1 MRVSTVDEMRN
12 LDRTAI
18 TSYGIPGEFLME
30 NAGEAVYFAILTE
43 FGCSSL
49 DPPDGSSGSCGPGV
63 QGLRFSVLC
72 GGGHN
77 GGDGFV
83 VARKLRSSGGEVRVI
98 ILSDPSRYDEAPSLH
113 LDMVRRMGIPVAV
126 KPPME
131 QIEEDLAW
139 SHIIVD
145 AMLGTGLSR
154 EVGGIYR
161 EVIEKVNAAPRPVVA
176 VDIPSGVDGN
186 TGQILGV
193 AVEADLTVTFGLPKR
208 GNLLY
213 PGYELGGDLYVTHIS
228 FPPELWDDPAMVVST
243 NEPFPLPPRRPD
255 GHKGSFGD
263 ALFVAG
269 AAGYYGAPA
278 LSALAH
284 LRAGGGYARLA
295 APRSVVPHLATI
307 APEVVFVPQPETP
320 EGALSPEALDGLLEL
335 ASGLDFAVVGPG
347 LSLHAEAQELARRL
361 VAAIPGPVLVDGDG
375 LSAVAADLDLLR
387 NRPAGTTVLT
397 PHPGEMARL
406 TGLSISEITADP
418 IPVLQRTAGDLGAI
432 IVLKG
437 AHSLIGMPDGRVF
450 INGSGNS
457 GMATAGSG
465 DVLAGTISALSGLGL
480 ELEAAVRTG
489 VFLHGHAG
497 DLAAAEGGEDGITA
511 RSIAGALPAAVAD
524 YRERFEEITADCCG
538 MIHLV

>member
-12 LDRTAI
+12 LDRRAI
-18 TSYGIPGEFLME
+18 TEYGIPGKFLME

-43 FGCSSL
+43 FGRDSL
-49 DPPDGSSGSCGPGV
+49 DPLDGSGPALE
-63 QGLRFSVLC
+63 GLRFTILC

-83 VARKLRSSGGEVRVI
+83 VARKLRSCGAEVRVS

-113 LDMVRRMGIPVAV
+113 LEMVRKMGIPVAV
-126 KPPME
+126 KPSLE
-131 QIEEDLAW
+131 QIEADLEW

-154 EVGGIYR
+154 EVGGVYR
-161 EVIEKVNAAPRPVVA
+161 EVIEKVNAIPRPVVA

-186 TGQILGV
+186 TGRILGV

-228 FPPELWDDPAMVVST
+228 FPPELWDTAEIAVST
-243 NEPFPLPPRRPD
+243 NEPAPLPPRRSD

-295 APRSVVPHLATI
+295 APRSVVPHLASI

-320 EGALSPEALDGLLEL
+320 AGTLSLEALEGLVEL
-335 ASGLDFAVVGPG
+335 AAGLDFTVVGPG
-347 LSLHAEAQELARRL
+347 LSLHAEAQDLARRL
-361 VAAIPGPVLVDGDG
+361 VAAVPGPVLVDGDG
-375 LSAVAADLDLLR
+375 LSALAADPGLLR
-387 NRPAGTTVLT
+387 TRPAGTTVLT

-406 TGLSISEITADP
+406 TGLSIAEITADP
-418 IPVLQRTAGDLGAI
+418 IPVVQRTARDLGVI
-432 IVLKG
+432 VVLKG

-465 DVLAGTISALSGLGL
+465 DVLTGTISALSGLGL
-480 ELEAAVRTG
+480 DLENAVRTG

-497 DLAAAEGGEDGITA
+497 DVAAAEGGEDGITA

-524 YRERFEEITADCCG
+524 YRESYEEIIADCCG
-538 MIHLV
+538 MVRLV

>member
-1 MRVSTVDEMRN
+1 MRVCTVNEMRN

-18 TSYGIPGEFLME
+18 REYGIPGELLME
-30 NAGEAVYFAILTE
+30 NAGEAVYFAILME
-43 FGCSSL
+43 FGRDSL
-49 DPPDGSSGSCGPGV
+49 DPLDGSGPGIE
-63 QGLRFSVLC
+63 GLRFTILC

-98 ILSDPSRYDEAPSLH
+98 VLSDPSRYDEAPSLH
-113 LDMVRRMGIPVAV
+113 LEMVRKMGIHVAV

-131 QIEEDLAW
+131 EIAASLAW
-139 SHIIVD
+139 SHIVVD
-145 AMLGTGLSR
+145 AMLGTGLSH
-154 EVGGIYR
+154 EVGGVYR

-176 VDIPSGVDGN
+176 VDIPSGVDGD
-186 TGQILGV
+186 TGRILGV
-193 AVEADLTVTFGLPKR
+193 AVAADLTVTFGLPKR
-208 GNLLY
+208 GNLLF
-213 PGYELGGDLYVTHIS
+213 PGSELGGDLFVTHIS
-228 FPPELWDDPAMVVST
+228 FPPKLWNDPAITAET
-243 NEPFPLPPRRPD
+243 NEPAPLPPRRPD

-278 LSALAH
+278 FSALAH

-295 APRSVVPHLATI
+295 APQSVVPHLATI
-307 APEVVFVPQPETP
+307 APEVVFVPQAETP
-320 EGALSPEALDGLLEL
+320 ERALSLEALDGLLEL
-335 ASGLDFAVVGPG
+335 AARLDFTVVGPG
-347 LSLHAEAQELARRL
+347 LSLHDEAQELARRL
-361 VAAIPGPVLVDGDG
+361 VAAVPGPVLVDGDG
-375 LSAVAADLDLLR
+375 LTALAADPGLLR

-406 TGLSISEITADP
+406 TGLSVAGITADP
-418 IPVLQRTAGDLGAI
+418 IPVLQRTAGDLGCI

-437 AHSLIGMPDGRVF
+437 AHSLIGLPDGRVF

-465 DVLAGTISALSGLGL
+465 DVLTGTISAVSGLGL
-480 ELEAAVRTG
+480 DLEAAVRTG

-497 DLAAAEGGEDGITA
+497 DLAAAEEGEDGMTA

-524 YRERFEEITADCCG
+524 YRERYGELVADCCG
-538 MIHLV
+538 MIRLL

>member
-1 MRVSTVDEMRN
+1 
-12 LDRTAI
+12 
-18 TSYGIPGEFLME
+18 
-30 NAGEAVYFAILTE
+30 
-43 FGCSSL
+43 
-49 DPPDGSSGSCGPGV
+49 
-63 QGLRFSVLC
+63 VL
-72 GGGHN
+72 
-77 GGDGFV
+77 V
-83 VARKLRSSGGEVRVI
+83 
-98 ILSDPSRYDEAPSLH
+98 LSDPSRYDEVPTLH
-113 LDMVRRMGIPVAV
+113 LEMVRRMGIPVAV
-126 KPPME
+126 KPAME
-131 QIEEDLAW
+131 EIEKALRW

-186 TGQILGV
+186 TGRVLGV
-193 AVEADLTVTFGLPKR
+193 AVEADITVTFGLPKR

-228 FPPELWDDPAMVVST
+228 FPPELWDGPAITVAT
-243 NEPFPLPPRRPD
+243 NEPVPLPPRRPD

-278 LSALAH
+278 FSALAH

-320 EGALSPEALDGLLEL
+320 EGTLSKESLDGLLEL
-335 ASGLDFAVVGPG
+335 AAGLDFAVVGPG
-347 LSLHAEAQELARRL
+347 LSLHAETQELARRL
-361 VAAIPGPVLVDGDG
+361 VAEIPGPVLVDGDG
-375 LSAVAADLDLLR
+375 LTAVAAEPSILKQ
-387 NRPAGTTVLT
+387 RPEGSTVLT

-406 TGLSISEITADP
+406 TGLSTAEIVADP
-418 IPVLQRTAGDLGAI
+418 IPVVQRTASDLGAI
-432 IVLKG
+432 VVLKG
-437 AHSLIGMPDGRVF
+437 AHSLIGLPDGRVF

-465 DVLAGTISALSGLGL
+465 DVLTGTISALSGLGL

-489 VFLHGHAG
+489 VFLHGYAG
-497 DLAAAEGGEDGITA
+497 DLAAADGGEDGVTA
-511 RSIAGALPAAVAD
+511 RSIAGALPAAVAS
-524 YRERFEEITADCCG
+524 YRERYEELTADCCG
-538 MIHLV
+538 MIRLI

>member
-1 MRVSTVDEMRN
+1 MRVCSVDEMRN
-12 LDRTAI
+12 LDRAAI
-18 TSYGIPGEFLME
+18 TTYGIPGAFLME
-30 NAGEAVYFAILTE
+30 NAGEAVYFAILSE
-43 FGCSSL
+43 LCAENDLHGR
-49 DPPDGSSGSCGPGV
+49 
-63 QGLRFSVLC
+63 RFTVLC

-83 VARKLRSSGGEVRVI
+83 VARKLRSSGAEVRVI
-98 ILSDPSRYDEAPSLH
+98 ILSDPSGYDEAPTLH
-113 LDMVRRMGIPVAV
+113 LEMVRTMEIPIAV

-131 QIEEDLAW
+131 QIEESLSW

-161 EVIEKVNAAPRPVVA
+161 EVIEKVNATPRAVVA

-186 TGQILGV
+186 TGRIQGV
-193 AVEADLTVTFGLPKR
+193 AVEADITVTFGLPKR

-213 PGYELGGDLYVTHIS
+213 PGYELGGDLFVTHIS
-228 FPPELWDDPAMVVST
+228 FPPELWDDSDITLAT
-243 NEPFPLPPRRPD
+243 NEPSPLPSRRPD

-263 ALFVAG
+263 VLFVAG
-269 AAGYYGAPA
+269 ADGYYGAPA

-295 APRSVVPHLATI
+295 APRSVVPYLATI

-320 EGALSPEALDGLLEL
+320 SGALSLEGFRRLLDL
-335 ASGLDFAVVGPG
+335 AGQLDFTVIGPG
-347 LSLHAEAQELARRL
+347 LSLHKETQELVRRL

-375 LSAVAADLDLLR
+375 LTAVAADVDLLR
-387 NRPAGTTVLT
+387 KRPAGSTVLT

-406 TGLSISEITADP
+406 TGLGTAEILADP
-418 IPVLQRTAGDLGAI
+418 IPVVERTAQDLGAFV
-432 IVLKG
+432 VLKG
-437 AHSLIGMPDGRVF
+437 AHSLIGAPDGRVL

-465 DVLAGTISALSGLGL
+465 DVLTGTISALFGLGL

-524 YRERFEEITADCCG
+524 YRENHGEITADCCG
-538 MIHLV
+538 LVRLI

>member
-12 LDRTAI
+12 LDHRAI
-18 TSYGIPGEFLME
+18 TEHGIPGEFLME

-43 FGCSSL
+43 FGRGSL
-49 DPPDGSSGSCGPGV
+49 DPLERSGPGLE
-63 QGLRFSVLC
+63 GLRFIVLC

-83 VARKLRSSGGEVRVI
+83 VARKLRSVGAEVRVV

-113 LDMVRRMGIPVAV
+113 LEMVRRMGIPVAV
-126 KPPME
+126 KPPLDE
-131 QIEEDLAW
+131 IAQALGW
-139 SHIIVD
+139 CHIVVD

-154 EVGGIYR
+154 EVGGVYR
-161 EVIEKVNAAPRPVVA
+161 EVIEQVNAAPRPVVA

-186 TGQILGV
+186 TGQVLGV

-228 FPPELWDDPAMVVST
+228 FPPELWDDPAISVAT
-243 NEPFPLPPRRPD
+243 NEPVPLPARRPD

-263 ALFVAG
+263 ALFIAG

-278 LSALAH
+278 LAALAH

-307 APEVVFVPQPETP
+307 APEVVFVPQPETA
-320 EGALSPEALDGLLEL
+320 EGTLSADAMDRLLEL
-335 ASGLDFAVVGPG
+335 AERLDFAVVGPG
-347 LSLHAEAQELARRL
+347 LSLHPETQELTRRL
-361 VAAIPGPVLVDGDG
+361 VAVLPGPVLVDGDG
-375 LSAVAADLDLLR
+375 LTAVAADSSVLGQ
-387 NRPAGTTVLT
+387 RPAGSTVLT

-406 TGLSISEITADP
+406 TGRSTAEILADP
-418 IPVLQRTAGDLGAI
+418 IPVLQRTAGELGAI
-432 IVLKG
+432 VVLKG
-437 AHSLIGMPDGRVF
+437 AHSLIGTPDGRVF

-465 DVLAGTISALSGLGL
+465 DVLTGTISALLGLGL
-480 ELEAAVRTG
+480 GLEAAVRTG

-497 DLAAAEGGEDGITA
+497 DLAAEETGEDGVTA
-511 RSIAGALPAAVAD
+511 RTIAGFLPAAMAD
-524 YRERFEEITADCCG
+524 YRERYEDITADSCG
-538 MIHLV
+538 MVRLI